1 MVALHLTSD
10 GFEPFALVHD
20 RFRQQLEHAEPAFRD
35 IATYQKTVVNARVF
49 AQQGSAET
57 GRWSPLS
64 PRYGAWK
71 ARVRP
76 GRPILVFDGDLREA
90 FTSMSHGVSEVWD
103 SGMVVGASD
112 PIARYHQDG
121 TDRMPARPILGRT
134 AKKDSRH
141 MAKIFQDF
149 VIKGGR

>member
-1 MVALHLTSD
+1 MVALKLSSD
-10 GFEPFALVHD
+10 GFEPFALVLD
-20 RFRQQLEHAEPAFRD
+20 RFRQNLENAEPAFRD
-35 IATYQKTVVNARVF
+35 IAAYQKTVVNARVF

-76 GRPILVFDGDLREA
+76 GRPILVFDGDLRQA
-90 FTSMSHGVSEVWD
+90 FTSMQHGVSEVWD
-103 SGMVVGASD
+103 RGMVVGAAD

-121 TDRMPARPILGRT
+121 TDTMPARPILGRA

-141 MAKIFQDF
+141 MAKIFQQFIID
-149 VIKGGR
+149 GGS

>member
-1 MVALHLTSD
+1 MVGINLSSD
-10 GFEPFALVHD
+10 GFEDFALVLD
-20 RFRQQLEHAEPAFRD
+20 RFRQTLENAEPAFRE

-57 GRWSPLS
+57 GRWAALS

-76 GRPILVFDGDLREA
+76 GKPILVFDGDLRQ
-90 FTSMSHGVSEVWD
+90 SMISMNHGVAEFWD
-103 SGMVVGASD
+103 RGMVVGTAD

-121 TDRMPARPILGRT
+121 TPTMPARPILGRA
-134 AKKDSRH
+134 AKKDSRQ
-141 MAKIFQDF
+141 MAKIFQQF
-149 VIKGGR
+149 IHNGGS

>member
-1 MVALHLTSD
+1 MVALNLHSD
-10 GFEPFALVHD
+10 GFESFALVLD
-20 RFRQQLEHAEPAFRD
+20 RFRQSLEHAEPAFRE

-90 FTSMSHGVSEVWD
+90 FTSMQHGVSEVWD
-103 SGMVVGASD
+103 RGMVVGAASA
-112 PIARYHQDG
+112 IARYHQDG
-121 TDRMPARPILGRT
+121 TPTMPARPILGR
-134 AKKDSRH
+134 AAEKDSEQ
-141 MAKIFQDF
+141 MAKIFQEF
-149 VIKGGR
+149 IHKGGR